1 MIPAPPI
8 PHDKLLDLLLDVVC
22 VVNKEGRFL
31 SVSAASERVFGY
43 TPEELIGRTTFELMH
58 PDDREATRQIVE
70 RITAGQPS
78 GDHENRYVH
87 KQGHIVYIM
96 CFRQLTGRH
105 RNRFR

>member
-1 MIPAPPI
+1 MNPAPVI

-43 TPEELIGRTTFELMH
+43 TPQELIGRTAFELIH
-58 PDDREATRQIVE
+58 PDDQEATRQIVE

-78 GDHENRYVH
+78 SDHENRYIH
-87 KQGHIVYIM
+87 KQGHIVHSPTVLFFII
-96 CFRQLTGRH
+96 REL
-105 RNRFR
+105 RFP

>member
-1 MIPAPPI
+1 MNPAPVI

-43 TPEELIGRTTFELMH
+43 TPEELIGRTAFELIH

-78 GDHENRYVH
+78 SDHEAGSPFNARLQPDATANVVAS
-87 KQGHIVYIM
+87 IL
-96 CFRQLTGRH
+96 RLTPVP
-105 RNRFR
+105 